1 VIWSNSKRDIA
12 CESCLDEARLVDK
25 RLAEAYLDRLETI
38 YRKALEKDKETS
50 LRNIILIL
58 NI

>member
-1 VIWSNSKRDIA
+1 
-12 CESCLDEARLVDK
+12 LDEARLVDK